1 MRWVRYALWPAG
13 LAFGVAAEW
22 VGRPELIGLDA
33 ATGFALLLLGLAAW
47 SRRPGSRAG
56 AVMSAAG
63 FAWFL
68 GTLWAPAVFWHRGPL
83 AQLLIS
89 YPSGRLSSRLQR
101 AGTVAAYG
109 YAAAVAVAG
118 NDYATI
124 IFAVGLVALPAY
136 RYVAVT
142 GPERR
147 ARRASLTAAVGLGL
161 VLVAEAIARLAD
173 AGADSVLL
181 VAYDL
186 TVCLIAI
193 GLAADLLWGRW
204 AQGAVT
210 GLVVDLG
217 EPAAGG
223 VLRDRLARAL
233 GDPTLVV
240 GYWLPEQGRYV
251 DEAGRPVAL
260 PGSGAGRAV
269 TPVEENGRRVA
280 VLVHD
285 LAVLDDPARL
295 AAVGSAARLAVAN
308 ARLQADVS
316 ARAEE
321 VEASRRRIVEAS
333 DEQRSRLERE
343 LREGAERRLAH
354 VAELLTGGGESLADV
369 RAGLD
374 TARAE
379 LREFARGMHPATL
392 TEHGLREAVGE
403 LAGRSPVTVEVAVPA
418 TRFPPAVEAAA
429 YFVCAESL
437 TNVAKHA
444 EASQAR
450 MGITQDNG
458 RLTVVIADDGIGGA
472 DPSRSSGLR
481 GLADRVEAL
490 GGSLA
495 VDSPPGGGTRVVAE
509 LPCG

>member
-1 MRWVRYALWPAG
+1 MRRLRYALWPAG
-13 LAFGVAAEW
+13 LAFGLAAEW
-22 VGRPELIGLDA
+22 IGRPQLIVLDA
-33 ATGFALLLLGLAAW
+33 AAGFALLFLGLMTW
-47 SRRPGSRAG
+47 SRGPGSRAG
-56 AVMSAAG
+56 AIMFAAG

-68 GTLWAPAVFWHRGPL
+68 GTLWPPAVFWHRGPL

-89 YPSGRLSSRLQR
+89 YPGGRLSSRLQQV
-101 AGTVAAYG
+101 GTGVAYG
-109 YAAAVAVAG
+109 YAAVAVVAGNPHVAVA
-118 NDYATI
+118 
-124 IFAVGLVALPAY
+124 FALGLVALSAY
-136 RYVAVT
+136 RYVAGT

-147 ARRASLTAAVGLGL
+147 ARLAPLTAAVALGL
-161 VLVAEAIARLAD
+161 VLVADSIARLVGV
-173 AGADSVLL
+173 GADLVVLL
-181 VAYDL
+181 AYDL

-204 AQGAVT
+204 ARGALT
-210 GLVVDLG
+210 GLVVNLG

-240 GYWLPEQGRYV
+240 GYWLPGQCRYV

-260 PGSGAGRAV
+260 PPAGARRAV
-269 TPVEENGRRVA
+269 TPVDENGQQVA
-280 VLVHD
+280 VLIHD
-285 LAVLDDPARL
+285 LTVLDEPAL
-295 AAVGSAARLAVAN
+295 LSAVGTAARLAVAN
-308 ARLQADVS
+308 ARLQAEVS
-316 ARAEE
+316 ARVDE

-333 DEQRSRLERE
+333 GEQRSRLERE

-354 VAELLTGGGESLADV
+354 VAELLTGGGEQLAHV

-379 LREFARGMHPATL
+379 LREFARGIHPVTL
-392 TEHGLREAVGE
+392 TERGLRGAVRE
-403 LAGRSPVTVEVAVPA
+403 IAGRSPVTVAVAVPA
-418 TRFPPAVEAAA
+418 ARFPPAVEAAA

-444 EASQAR
+444 EASQVHIS
-450 MGITQDNG
+450 ITQENG
-458 RLTVVIADDGIGGA
+458 QLRVVIADDGLGGA
-472 DPSRSSGLR
+472 DPPRSSGLR

-495 VDSPPGGGTRVVAE
+495 VDSPPGGGTRVMAE
-509 LPCG
+509 LPYG

>member
-1 MRWVRYALWPAG
+1 MRRLRCALWPAG
-13 LAFGVAAEW
+13 FAFGLAAEW
-22 VGRPELIGLDA
+22 IGRPQLIAFDA
-33 ATGFALLLLGLAAW
+33 AAGFALLFLGLMTWA
-47 SRRPGSRAG
+47 RRPSNKAG
-56 AVMSAAG
+56 AIMAAAG

-68 GTLWAPAVFWHRGPL
+68 GTLWPPAVFWHRAPL

-89 YPSGRLSSRLQR
+89 YPSGRLSSRLQQVG
-101 AGTVAAYG
+101 AAAAYG
-109 YAAAVAVAG
+109 YAAVAVVAG
-118 NDYATI
+118 SLYATVA
-124 IFAVGLVALPAY
+124 FAVGVVALSVY

-147 ARRASLTAAVGLGL
+147 ARLAPLTAAVAFGL
-161 VLVAEAIARLAD
+161 VLVAGAIARLVGV
-173 AGADSVLL
+173 GADRVVLL
-181 VAYDL
+181 AYDL

-223 VLRDRLARAL
+223 VLRDRLAGAL

-240 GYWLPEQGRYV
+240 GYWLPGERRYV
-251 DEAGRPVAL
+251 DEAGRPVVL
-260 PGSGAGRAV
+260 PAAGAGRAV
-269 TPVEENGRRVA
+269 TPVEENGQRVA
-280 VLVHD
+280 VLIHD
-285 LAVLDDPARL
+285 LAVLDEPAL
-295 AAVGSAARLAVAN
+295 LSAVGAAARLAVAN
-308 ARLQADVS
+308 ARLQAEVS
-316 ARAEE
+316 ARVDE
-321 VEASRRRIVEAS
+321 VEVSRRRIVEAS
-333 DEQRSRLERE
+333 GEQRSRLERE

-354 VAELLTGGGESLADV
+354 VAELLTGGGEQLADV

-379 LREFARGMHPATL
+379 LREFARGIHPVTL
-392 TEHGLREAVGE
+392 TVRGLEGAVGE
-403 LAGRSPVTVEVAVPA
+403 LAGRFPVTVAVAVPA

-444 EASQAR
+444 EASQVHIS
-450 MGITQDNG
+450 ITQENG
-458 RLTVVIADDGIGGA
+458 QLRVVIADNGIGGA

-495 VDSPPGGGTRVVAE
+495 VDSPPGGGTRVMAE

>member
-1 MRWVRYALWPAG
+1 
-13 LAFGVAAEW
+13 
-22 VGRPELIGLDA
+22 
-33 ATGFALLLLGLAAW
+33 
-47 SRRPGSRAG
+47 
-56 AVMSAAG
+56 MSAAG

-68 GTLWAPAVFWHRGPL
+68 GTLWPPAVFWHRGPL

-89 YPSGRLSSRLQR
+89 YPGGRLSSRLQQV
-101 AGTVAAYG
+101 GTGVAYG
-109 YAAAVAVAG
+109 YAAVAVVAG
-118 NDYATI
+118 NPYTTAA
-124 IFAVGLVALPAY
+124 FALALVALSAY
-136 RYVAVT
+136 RYVAGT

-147 ARRASLTAAVGLGL
+147 SRLAPLTAAVALGL
-161 VLVAEAIARLAD
+161 VLVADSIARLVGV
-173 AGADSVLL
+173 GADLVVLF
-181 VAYDL
+181 AYDL

-204 AQGAVT
+204 AQGALT
-210 GLVVDLG
+210 GLVVNLG

-240 GYWLPEQGRYV
+240 GYWLPGQRRYA
-251 DEAGRPVAL
+251 DEAGRPVRL
-260 PGSGAGRAV
+260 PAAGAGRAV
-269 TPVEENGRRVA
+269 TPVDENGQRVA

-285 LAVLDDPARL
+285 LAVLDDPAL
-295 AAVGSAARLAVAN
+295 LSAVGTAARLAVAN
-308 ARLQADVS
+308 ARLQAEVS
-316 ARAEE
+316 ARVDE

-354 VAELLTGGGESLADV
+354 VAELLTGGGEPLADV

-374 TARAE
+374 MARAE
-379 LREFARGMHPATL
+379 LREFARGVHPVAL
-392 TEHGLREAVGE
+392 TEHGLQGAVRE
-403 LAGRSPVTVEVAVPA
+403 LAGRSPITVAVAVPA
-418 TRFPPAVEAAA
+418 ARFSPAVEAAA

-444 EASQAR
+444 AASQVDLS
-450 MGITQDNG
+450 ITQENG
-458 RLTVVIADDGIGGA
+458 RLRVVIADDGIGGA
-472 DPSRSSGLR
+472 DPARSSGLR

-495 VDSPPGGGTRVVAE
+495 LDSPPGGGTRVMAE

>member
-1 MRWVRYALWPAG
+1 MTRVRYALWPAG
-13 LAFGVAAEW
+13 LAFGLAAEW
-22 VGRPELIGLDA
+22 IGRPQLIAFDA
-33 ATGFALLLLGLAAW
+33 AAGFALLFLGLIAW
-47 SRRPGSRAG
+47 SRRPDSRAG
-56 AVMSAAG
+56 AIMSAAG

-68 GTLWAPAVFWHRGPL
+68 GTLWPPAVFWHRGPL

-89 YPSGRLSSRLQR
+89 YPGGRLSSRLQQV
-101 AGTVAAYG
+101 GTGVAYG
-109 YAAAVAVAG
+109 YAAVAVVAG
-118 NDYATI
+118 NPYATVA
-124 IFAVGLVALPAY
+124 FALGLVALSAY
-136 RYVAVT
+136 RYVAGT

-147 ARRASLTAAVGLGL
+147 ARLAPLTAAVALGL
-161 VLVAEAIARLAD
+161 VLVADSIARLVGV
-173 AGADSVLL
+173 GADLVVLL
-181 VAYDL
+181 AYDL

-210 GLVVDLG
+210 GLVVNLG

-240 GYWLPEQGRYV
+240 GYWLPEQRRYV
-251 DEAGRPVAL
+251 DEAGRPVDL
-260 PGSGAGRAV
+260 PAAGAGRAV
-269 TPVEENGRRVA
+269 TPVDENGQRVA
-280 VLVHD
+280 VLIHD
-285 LAVLDDPARL
+285 QAVLDEPAL
-295 AAVGSAARLAVAN
+295 LSAVGTAARLAVAN
-308 ARLQADVS
+308 ARLQAEVT
-316 ARAEE
+316 ARVDE

-354 VAELLTGGGESLADV
+354 VAELLTDGGKPLADV

-374 TARAE
+374 MARAE
-379 LREFARGMHPATL
+379 LREFARGMHPVTL
-392 TEHGLREAVGE
+392 TEHGLQGAVRE
-403 LAGRSPVTVEVAVPA
+403 LAGRSPIPVAVAVPA
-418 TRFPPAVEAAA
+418 ARFPPAVEAAA

-437 TNVAKHA
+437 TNVTKHA
-444 EASQAR
+444 AASR
-450 MGITQDNG
+450 VHLSITQASG

-495 VDSPPGGGTRVVAE
+495 VDSPPGGGTRVMAE